1 MESSEQTGAYI
12 FSPICINKLIFGK
25 EVFPH
30 LVLSEYA
37 NQSPH
42 QSNNFTNL
50 NFCDVTLLYNQSLII
65 ASTDRR
71 DTTDL
76 DSEDDYRTGCR
87 KVSHCQQQS
96 YSGLHSPTNL
106 K

>member
-1 MESSEQTGAYI
+1 MLI
-12 FSPICINKLIFGK
+12 SPHQFALINNRLIFGK
-25 EVFPH
+25 EAFPH

-37 NQSPH
+37 NQSLD
-42 QSNNFTNL
+42 QSHNFTNL

-71 DTTDL
+71 DTTHL

-87 KVSHCQQQS
+87 NVSHCQQQS
-96 YSGLHSPTNL
+96 YSELHKPTNL